1 MRAELVRYECDLA
14 DVLPRAVERAGDED
28 IAGSGFTDDDGV
40 TAIRQDKGGDVVAL
54 TLLIVGPAKAFIDV
68 GSHESIADGVDGLGT
83 EPCVVAE
90 GLVPAACE
98 DVVLAVRAVDDLP
111 IPVVP
116 QFHGGVFEA
125 VLLIARPDGG
135 RTPCS
140 GRERG
145 DDRRGLEVVDKGL
158 AGTSGGLRGTLSGG
172 GTGKRLRRK
181 KTIGMA
187 GGGKRHSKRLCFH
200 RIYR

>member
-1 MRAELVRYECDLA
+1 MRAELVGYECDLA

-28 IAGSGFTDDDGV
+28 IAGSGFTDDYGV
-40 TAIRQDKGGDVVAL
+40 TAIREDKGGDVVAF
-54 TLLIVGPAKAFIDV
+54 TLLIVGPAKTFIDV
-68 GSHESIADGVDGLGT
+68 GSDETIADGVDGFGT
-83 EPCVVAE
+83 EPGVVAE
-90 GLVPAACE
+90 GLVPATCE

-116 QFHGGVFEA
+116 QLHGGVFEA
-125 VLLIARPDGG
+125 ALLIARAYGD

-158 AGTSGGLRGTLSGG
+158 ADTSGGLRGALSGG
-172 GTGKRLRRK
+172 GTNNGYAEK
-181 KTIGMA
+181 KNGN
-187 GGGKRHSKRLCFH
+187 GERG
-200 RIYR
+200 